1 MNKHKNTNKQG
12 EKILLSGIAATTLGL
27 ISTKP
32 QIVKADSQNGNRAT
46 KKATKRTIKTKLNY
60 QSYYSKTAKKTVGL
74 EASSSQQNDAKAGN
88 KEGSSNGNDIANT
101 EENSSSNSG
110 TNQGKDTNQISTSN
124 TDKAQNTTPVSSENN
139 NTNEHN
145 STSDSK
151 VTSNKDKDIKNTD
164 TAKVTRSADLYHGLI
179 YNKIPFT
186 YNTDGI
192 LTITP
197 NTNELIGTD
206 YERTLSLKNAC
217 PLTDAGDFD
226 YNPTLDIKKIVI
238 DGDLTGNI
246 YVRGLFSG
254 FKNLESIVGLGHID
268 FSNTID
274 MQSLFQDDPK
284 LKTIDGL
291 NTMNTSKVTD
301 MSGMFQGCN
310 KLGLSENE
318 KDHFNIDI
326 SNFDFSNVISLNSMF
341 NDCTNITSLTLPE
354 KINTSKATN
363 MGGMF
368 FACSS
373 LKQLDLSKF
382 DTSNVLSM
390 QMMFKGCQALNY
402 LNISS
407 FDTSK
412 LDENHISGML
422 QNLPSLNTLVLGK
435 KCILKSGRLDVGL
448 GTDGTWVN
456 VGNGTLEKPEAS
468 KKWSSRDLI
477 KNYDSEKDADTYIR
491 YSGGLVTV
499 HYQDQD
505 GNPVLDD
512 SDKPIPDD
520 YLVGNVGQSI
530 PVDTDKKIPGYQIAK
545 DQDFGTFTSDP
556 KIVNVIYNADLGYVN
571 VHYEDENGKPLLDK
585 NGKVIKDSSIKAIN
599 GHNWSINPQDKD
611 FQFDGYKLVKTD
623 GKTSGVFD
631 KDNPPTVTLI
641 YTDQGKVIIH
651 YQDENGKPLLDKNGS
666 EIKDSFLQG
675 KFGTGWTI
683 DSNNYKFP
691 GYAFVSIDGKAS
703 GIFDKD
709 NTPTVTLVYTDQGK
723 VTIHYRDE
731 NGKPLLDKNGKEID
745 NTILHGKIGQDKWNI
760 DPNDYKFPGYAFVS
774 ADGKTSGIFDATN
787 PTVNLVYTDQGKVA
801 IHYQDENGK
810 PLLDKNGKEIKDSF
824 LQGKIGQ
831 DKWNI
836 DPNDYKF
843 PGYAFVSADG
853 KTSGIFDATNP
864 TVNLVYTDQG
874 KVAIHY
880 QDENGKPLLDKNGKE
895 IDDTILHGKIDQD
908 KWNIDLNDYK
918 FPGYAFVSADGKT
931 SGIFDATNP
940 TVNLKYTSKAQ
951 PIKVHYVDNQGKS
964 ISEDRIISGTIGQKI
979 PVEPKEIPGYS
990 VSEINGQK
998 ITDKGNITLYLS
1010 DKPQE
1015 ITYTYTQN
1023 SSSTPNK
1030 AKAPNVTV
1038 HYQDEYGNILAPNVV
1053 LEGYVGDGYTSE
1065 TKSIS
1070 GYTLKTRPNNA
1081 TGFFTTFPQDVTYIY
1096 SKNET
1101 NSNQITDKQPDNNKP
1116 TKVPTIKKPKRKP
1129 TRHLRNIN
1137 RRKQLDKKSS
1147 IPTKLVQR
1155 KTITQQANST
1165 NNKHSSS
1172 LPQTGKNQH
1181 SSLAMLSLGG
1191 IALIS
1196 AFSLAWL
1203 DRKKNK

>member
-74 EASSSQQNDAKAGN
+74 EAISSPQNDAKAGN
-88 KEGSSNGNDIANT
+88 EESSSNGNDIANT

-310 KLGLSENE
+310 KLGLTENE

-354 KINTSKATN
+354 KINTSKVTN

-412 LDENHISGML
+412 LDETHISGML

-448 GTDGTWVN
+448 GTEGTWVN

-611 FQFDGYKLVKTD
+611 FQFDGYKLVKTN

-691 GYAFVSIDGKAS
+691 GYAFVSIDGKDS

-723 VTIHYRDE
+723 VT
-731 NGKPLLDKNGKEID
+731 
-745 NTILHGKIGQDKWNI
+745 
-760 DPNDYKFPGYAFVS
+760 
-774 ADGKTSGIFDATN
+774 
-787 PTVNLVYTDQGKVA
+787 
-801 IHYQDENGK
+801 
-810 PLLDKNGKEIKDSF
+810 
-824 LQGKIGQ
+824 
-831 DKWNI
+831 
-836 DPNDYKF
+836 
-843 PGYAFVSADG
+843 
-853 KTSGIFDATNP
+853 
-864 TVNLVYTDQG
+864 
-874 KVAIHY
+874 IHY

-895 IDDTILHGKIDQD
+895 IDDTILHGKIGQD
-908 KWNIDLNDYK
+908 RWNINPNDYK
-918 FPGYAFVSADGKT
+918 FPGYAFVSADDKT
-931 SGIFDATNP
+931 SGIFDASEPIVT
-940 TVNLKYTSKAQ
+940 LKYTSKAQ
-951 PIKVHYVDNQGKS
+951 PIKVHYVDRQGKS

-990 VSEINGQK
+990 VSEINGKK

-1015 ITYTYTQN
+1015 ITYTYIQN

-1038 HYQDEYGNILAPNVV
+1038 HYQDEYGNILVPNVV

-1101 NSNQITDKQPDNNKP
+1101 NSNQTTDNNKP
-1116 TKVPTIKKPKRKP
+1116 TNIPTIKKPKRKP
-1129 TRHLRNIN
+1129 TKHSNNIN

-1147 IPTKLVQR
+1147 IPTKLAQR
-1155 KTITQQANST
+1155 KTITQQANSI

>member
-1 MNKHKNTNKQG
+1 MLEEEKFFMKTHKIAYKHG
-12 EKILLSGIAATTLGL
+12 EKLLVSGIAAAALGL
-27 ISTKP
+27 INGKTKT
-32 QIVKADSQNGNRAT
+32 VKASAIPNNGSAL
-46 KKATKRTIKTKLNY
+46 KKASKTRLKTKLNY
-60 QSYYSKTAKKTVGL
+60 QTARSKLVKKATAL
-74 EASSSQQNDAKAGN
+74 EASDEQDAA
-88 KEGSSNGNDIANT
+88 EAA
-101 EENSSSNSG
+101 
-110 TNQGKDTNQISTSN
+110 
-124 TDKAQNTTPVSSENN
+124 TDKPTQAQAAETDTTTTDPADDQVSENN
-139 NTNEHN
+139 QTGSATGNKTQTTEKSDKTDIPVKFDPAQATKTIRHGTFN
-145 STSDSK
+145 S
-151 VTSNKDKDIKNTD
+151 
-164 TAKVTRSADLYHGLI
+164 
-179 YNKIPFT
+179 IPFT
-186 YNTDGI
+186 FD
-192 LTITP
+192 
-197 NTNELIGTD
+197 
-206 YERTLSLKNAC
+206 
-217 PLTDAGDFD
+217 TDAGTFTLISEDGKVADFGKFTPVFSGSNIYDGDWYTPLKDVRNIIFSGNFKANYSIKGMFSNLPKLVSITGLDNIDFD
-226 YNPTLDIKKIVI
+226 NVANMQDMFKGDIA
-238 DGDLTGNI
+238 LT
-246 YVRGLFSG
+246 
-254 FKNLESIVGLGHID
+254 
-268 FSNTID
+268 
-274 MQSLFQDDPK
+274 
-284 LKTIDGL
+284 TIDGL
-291 NTMNTSKVTD
+291 DKLRNAFSVHD
-301 MSGMFQGCN
+301 MSGMFQEC
-310 KLGLSENE
+310 SA
-318 KDHFNIDI
+318 
-326 SNFDFSNVISLNSMF
+326 
-341 NDCTNITSLTLPE
+341 ITSLDLSS
-354 KINTSKATN
+354 INFNMATSFQS
-363 MGGMF
+363 MF
-368 FACSS
+368 ANCSS
-373 LKQLDLSKF
+373 LNNLILPDNIDTFNVTNMASMFEGCSKLCTITFSKANNASQLSDTPINNEKRLSLTRF
-382 DTSNVLSM
+382 DTSNVTDMSN
-390 QMMFKGCQALNY
+390 MFKGCTSLEG
-402 LNISS
+402 LDISS
-407 FDTSK
+407 FNMSK
-412 LDENHISGML
+412 LTDEGISDML
-422 QNLPSLNTLVLGK
+422 NDLPSLNILVLGK
-435 KCILKSGRLDVGL
+435 NCKTKIDKYNANLD
-448 GTDGTWVN
+448 TTGTWVN

-723 VTIHYRDE
+723 VTIHYQDE

-745 NTILHGKIGQDKWNI
+745 DTILHGKIGQDKWNI

-787 PTVNLVYTDQGKVA
+787 PTVNL
-801 IHYQDENGK
+801 
-810 PLLDKNGKEIKDSF
+810 
-824 LQGKIGQ
+824 
-831 DKWNI
+831 
-836 DPNDYKF
+836 
-843 PGYAFVSADG
+843 
-853 KTSGIFDATNP
+853 
-864 TVNLVYTDQG
+864 
-874 KVAIHY
+874 
-880 QDENGKPLLDKNGKE
+880 
-895 IDDTILHGKIDQD
+895 
-908 KWNIDLNDYK
+908 
-918 FPGYAFVSADGKT
+918 
-931 SGIFDATNP
+931 
-940 TVNLKYTSKAQ
+940 KYTSQAQ

-990 VSEINGQK
+990 VSEINGKK

-1038 HYQDEYGNILAPNVV
+1038 HYQDEYGNILTPNVV

-1101 NSNQITDKQPDNNKP
+1101 NINQITDKQPDNNKP

-1181 SSLAMLSLGG
+1181 SSLAMLTLGG

-1203 DRKKNK
+1203 DRKKE

>member
-512 SDKPIPDD
+512 SDKPILDD
-520 YLVGNVGQSI
+520 YLVGNVGQSS

-545 DQDFGTFTSDP
+545 DQEFGTFTSDP

-745 NTILHGKIGQDKWNI
+745 DTILHGKIGQDKWNI
-760 DPNDYKFPGYAFVS
+760 NPNDYKFPGYAFVK

-787 PTVNLVYTDQGKVA
+787 PTVTLVYTDQGKV
-801 IHYQDENGK
+801 
-810 PLLDKNGKEIKDSF
+810 
-824 LQGKIGQ
+824 
-831 DKWNI
+831 
-836 DPNDYKF
+836 
-843 PGYAFVSADG
+843 
-853 KTSGIFDATNP
+853 T
-864 TVNLVYTDQG
+864 
-874 KVAIHY
+874 IHY

-979 PVEPKEIPGYS
+979 PVEPKEIPGFS

-1181 SSLAMLSLGG
+1181 SSLAMLTLGG

-1203 DRKKNK
+1203 DRKKE

>member
-124 TDKAQNTTPVSSENN
+124 TDKAQNTIPVSSENN

-512 SDKPIPDD
+512 SDKPILDD

-651 YQDENGKPLLDKNGS
+651 YQDENGKPLLDKNG
-666 EIKDSFLQG
+666 
-675 KFGTGWTI
+675 
-683 DSNNYKFP
+683 
-691 GYAFVSIDGKAS
+691 
-703 GIFDKD
+703 
-709 NTPTVTLVYTDQGK
+709 
-723 VTIHYRDE
+723 
-731 NGKPLLDKNGKEID
+731 KEID
-745 NTILHGKIGQDKWNI
+745 DTILHGKIGQDKWNI
-760 DPNDYKFPGYAFVS
+760 NPNDYKFPGYAFVS

-831 DKWNI
+831 DKWTI

-843 PGYAFVSADG
+843 PGYAFVKADG

-864 TVNLVYTDQG
+864 TVTLVYTDQG
-874 KVAIHY
+874 KVTIHY

-1101 NSNQITDKQPDNNKP
+1101 NSNQITDKQPDNNRP

-1181 SSLAMLSLGG
+1181 SSLAMLTLGG

-1203 DRKKNK
+1203 DRKKE

>member
-1 MNKHKNTNKQG
+1 MLEEEKFFMKTHKIAYKHG
-12 EKILLSGIAATTLGL
+12 EKLLVSGIAATALGL
-27 ISTKP
+27 INGKTKT
-32 QIVKADSQNGNRAT
+32 VKASAIPNNGSAL
-46 KKATKRTIKTKLNY
+46 KKASKTRLKTKINYQTARSKLVKRT
-60 QSYYSKTAKKTVGL
+60 
-74 EASSSQQNDAKAGN
+74 EALKASDVPDAA
-88 KEGSSNGNDIANT
+88 EAA
-101 EENSSSNSG
+101 
-110 TNQGKDTNQISTSN
+110 
-124 TDKAQNTTPVSSENN
+124 TDKPNQAQAMETDTTTTDPVSENN
-139 NTNEHN
+139 QTGSATGNKTQTTEKSDKTDIPVKFDPAQATKTIRHGTFN
-145 STSDSK
+145 S
-151 VTSNKDKDIKNTD
+151 
-164 TAKVTRSADLYHGLI
+164 
-179 YNKIPFT
+179 IPFT
-186 YNTDGI
+186 FD
-192 LTITP
+192 
-197 NTNELIGTD
+197 
-206 YERTLSLKNAC
+206 
-217 PLTDAGDFD
+217 TDAGTFTLISEDGKVADFGKFTPVFSGSNIYDGDWYTPLKDVRNIIFSGKFKANYSIKGMFSNLPKLISITGLDNIDFD
-226 YNPTLDIKKIVI
+226 NVANMQDMFK
-238 DGDLTGNI
+238 GDTALT
-246 YVRGLFSG
+246 
-254 FKNLESIVGLGHID
+254 
-268 FSNTID
+268 
-274 MQSLFQDDPK
+274 
-284 LKTIDGL
+284 TIDGL
-291 NTMNTSKVTD
+291 DNLRNASSVHD
-301 MSGMFQGCN
+301 MSGMFQEC
-310 KLGLSENE
+310 SA
-318 KDHFNIDI
+318 
-326 SNFDFSNVISLNSMF
+326 
-341 NDCTNITSLTLPE
+341 ITSLDLSS
-354 KINTSKATN
+354 INFNMATSFQS
-363 MGGMF
+363 MF
-368 FACSS
+368 ANCSS
-373 LKQLDLSKF
+373 LNNLILPDNIDTFNVTNMASMFEGCSSLYTITFGKASTASQLSGTPINEKSLNLTRF
-382 DTSNVLSM
+382 DTSNVTDMSN
-390 QMMFKGCQALNY
+390 MFKGCTSLNG
-402 LNISS
+402 LDISS
-407 FDTSK
+407 FNMSK
-412 LDENHISGML
+412 LTDEGISDML
-422 QNLPSLNTLVLGK
+422 NDLPSLNILVLGK
-435 KCILKSGRLDVGL
+435 NCKTKIDKYNANLD
-448 GTDGTWVN
+448 TTGTWVN

-512 SDKPIPDD
+512 SDKPILDD

-545 DQDFGTFTSDP
+545 DQDFGTFTSEP
-556 KIVNVIYNADLGYVN
+556 KTVNVIYNADFGYVN
-571 VHYEDENGKPLLDK
+571 VHYEDEKGKPLLDK

-651 YQDENGKPLLDKNGS
+651 YQDENDKPLLDKNGS

-723 VTIHYRDE
+723 VTIHFQDE
-731 NGKPLLDKNGKEID
+731 NGKPLLDKNGKEIKD
-745 NTILHGKIGQDKWNI
+745 SFLQGKIDQDKWNIDSNDYKFPGYAFVKADGKTSGIFDATNPTVNLVYSDQGKVTIHYQDEKGKPLLDKNGKEIKDSFLQGKIDQDKWNI
-760 DPNDYKFPGYAFVS
+760 DPNDYKFPGYAFVK

-801 IHYQDENGK
+801 IHFQDENGK
-810 PLLDKNGKEIKDSF
+810 PLLDKNGKEIENTI
-824 LQGKIGQ
+824 LHGKIGQ

-843 PGYAFVSADG
+843 PGYAFVKADG
-853 KTSGIFDATNP
+853 KTSGIFDAT
-864 TVNLVYTDQG
+864 T
-874 KVAIHY
+874 H
-880 QDENGKPLLDKNGKE
+880 
-895 IDDTILHGKIDQD
+895 
-908 KWNIDLNDYK
+908 
-918 FPGYAFVSADGKT
+918 
-931 SGIFDATNP
+931 

-1081 TGFFTTFPQDVTYIY
+1081 NGFFTTFPQDVTYIY
-1096 SKNET
+1096 SKNGT
-1101 NSNQITDKQPDNNKP
+1101 NNNQITDKQPDNNKP

-1181 SSLAMLSLGG
+1181 SSLAMLTLGG

-1203 DRKKNK
+1203 DRKKE

>member
-1 MNKHKNTNKQG
+1 MLEEEKIFMKTHKIAYKHG
-12 EKILLSGIAATTLGL
+12 EKLLLGSVAAAALGL
-27 ISTKP
+27 INGKTKT
-32 QIVKADSQNGNRAT
+32 VKASTIPSNGSALKTASKTRL
-46 KKATKRTIKTKLNY
+46 KTKLNY
-60 QSYYSKTAKKTVGL
+60 QTARSKLVKKATAL
-74 EASSSQQNDAKAGN
+74 EASDEQDAA
-88 KEGSSNGNDIANT
+88 EAA
-101 EENSSSNSG
+101 
-110 TNQGKDTNQISTSN
+110 
-124 TDKAQNTTPVSSENN
+124 TDKPTQAQAAETDTTTTDPADDQVSENN
-139 NTNEHN
+139 QAGSATGNKTQTTEKSDKTDIPVKFDPAQATKTIRHGTFN
-145 STSDSK
+145 S
-151 VTSNKDKDIKNTD
+151 
-164 TAKVTRSADLYHGLI
+164 
-179 YNKIPFT
+179 IPFT
-186 YNTDGI
+186 FD
-192 LTITP
+192 
-197 NTNELIGTD
+197 
-206 YERTLSLKNAC
+206 
-217 PLTDAGDFD
+217 TDAGTFTLISEDGKVADFGKFTPVFSGSNIYDGDWYTPLKDVRNIIFSGNFKANYSIKGMFSNLPKLVSITGLDNIDFD
-226 YNPTLDIKKIVI
+226 NVANMQDMFKGDIA
-238 DGDLTGNI
+238 LT
-246 YVRGLFSG
+246 
-254 FKNLESIVGLGHID
+254 
-268 FSNTID
+268 
-274 MQSLFQDDPK
+274 
-284 LKTIDGL
+284 TIDGL
-291 NTMNTSKVTD
+291 DKLRNAFSVHD
-301 MSGMFQGCN
+301 MSGMFQEC
-310 KLGLSENE
+310 SA
-318 KDHFNIDI
+318 
-326 SNFDFSNVISLNSMF
+326 
-341 NDCTNITSLTLPE
+341 ITSLDLSS
-354 KINTSKATN
+354 INFNKATSFQS
-363 MGGMF
+363 MF
-368 FACSS
+368 ANCSS
-373 LKQLDLSKF
+373 LDNLILPDNIDTFNVTNMASMFEGCSKLCTITFSKANNASQLSDTPINNEKRLSLTRF
-382 DTSNVLSM
+382 DTSNVTDMSN
-390 QMMFKGCQALNY
+390 MFKGCTSLEG
-402 LNISS
+402 LDISS
-407 FDTSK
+407 FNMSK
-412 LDENHISGML
+412 LTDEGISDML
-422 QNLPSLNTLVLGK
+422 NDLPSLNILVLGK
-435 KCILKSGRLDVGL
+435 NCKTKIDKYNANLD
-448 GTDGTWVN
+448 TTGTWVN

-545 DQDFGTFTSDP
+545 DQDFGKFTSDP

-723 VTIHYRDE
+723 VTIHYQDE

-745 NTILHGKIGQDKWNI
+745 DTILHGKIGQDKWNI

-787 PTVNLVYTDQGKVA
+787 PTVNL
-801 IHYQDENGK
+801 
-810 PLLDKNGKEIKDSF
+810 
-824 LQGKIGQ
+824 
-831 DKWNI
+831 
-836 DPNDYKF
+836 
-843 PGYAFVSADG
+843 
-853 KTSGIFDATNP
+853 
-864 TVNLVYTDQG
+864 
-874 KVAIHY
+874 
-880 QDENGKPLLDKNGKE
+880 
-895 IDDTILHGKIDQD
+895 
-908 KWNIDLNDYK
+908 
-918 FPGYAFVSADGKT
+918 
-931 SGIFDATNP
+931 
-940 TVNLKYTSKAQ
+940 KYTSQAQ

-990 VSEINGQK
+990 VSEINGKK

-1038 HYQDEYGNILAPNVV
+1038 HYQDEYGNILTPNVV

-1101 NSNQITDKQPDNNKP
+1101 NINQITDKQPDNNKP

-1181 SSLAMLSLGG
+1181 SSLAMLTLGG

-1203 DRKKNK
+1203 DRKKE

>member
-1 MNKHKNTNKQG
+1 MLEEEKFFMKTHKIAYKHG
-12 EKILLSGIAATTLGL
+12 EKLLVSGIAAAALGL
-27 ISTKP
+27 INGKTKA
-32 QIVKADSQNGNRAT
+32 VKASAIPNNGSAL
-46 KKATKRTIKTKLNY
+46 KKASKTRLKTKINYQTARSKLVKRT
-60 QSYYSKTAKKTVGL
+60 
-74 EASSSQQNDAKAGN
+74 EALKASDVPDAA
-88 KEGSSNGNDIANT
+88 EAA
-101 EENSSSNSG
+101 
-110 TNQGKDTNQISTSN
+110 
-124 TDKAQNTTPVSSENN
+124 TDKPNQAQAMETDTTTTDPVSENN
-139 NTNEHN
+139 QTGSATGNKTQTTEKSDKTDIPVKFDPAQATKTIRHGTFN
-145 STSDSK
+145 S
-151 VTSNKDKDIKNTD
+151 
-164 TAKVTRSADLYHGLI
+164 
-179 YNKIPFT
+179 IPFT
-186 YNTDGI
+186 FD
-192 LTITP
+192 
-197 NTNELIGTD
+197 
-206 YERTLSLKNAC
+206 
-217 PLTDAGDFD
+217 TDAGTFTLISEDGKVADFGKFTPVFSGSNIYDGDWYTPLKDVRNIIFSGKFKANYSIKGMFSNLPKLVSITGLDNIDFD
-226 YNPTLDIKKIVI
+226 NVANMQDMFK
-238 DGDLTGNI
+238 GDTALT
-246 YVRGLFSG
+246 
-254 FKNLESIVGLGHID
+254 
-268 FSNTID
+268 
-274 MQSLFQDDPK
+274 
-284 LKTIDGL
+284 TIDGL
-291 NTMNTSKVTD
+291 DNLRNASSVHD
-301 MSGMFQGCN
+301 MSGMFQEC
-310 KLGLSENE
+310 SA
-318 KDHFNIDI
+318 
-326 SNFDFSNVISLNSMF
+326 
-341 NDCTNITSLTLPE
+341 ITSLDLSS
-354 KINTSKATN
+354 INFNMATSFQS
-363 MGGMF
+363 MF
-368 FACSS
+368 ANCSS
-373 LKQLDLSKF
+373 LNNLILPDNIDTFNVTNMASMFEGCSSLYTITFGKASTASQLSGTPINNEKSLNLTRF
-382 DTSNVLSM
+382 DTSNVTDMSN
-390 QMMFKGCQALNY
+390 MFKGCTSLNG
-402 LNISS
+402 LDISS
-407 FDTSK
+407 FNMSK
-412 LDENHISGML
+412 LTDEGISDML
-422 QNLPSLNTLVLGK
+422 NDLPSLNILVLGK
-435 KCILKSGRLDVGL
+435 NCKTKIDKYNANLD
-448 GTDGTWVN
+448 TTGTWVN

-512 SDKPIPDD
+512 SDKPILDD

-530 PVDTDKKIPGYQIAK
+530 PIDTDKKIPGYQIAK
-545 DQDFGTFTSDP
+545 DQDFGTFTSEP
-556 KIVNVIYNADLGYVN
+556 KTVNVIYNADFGYVN
-571 VHYEDENGKPLLDK
+571 VHYEDEKGKPLLDK

-651 YQDENGKPLLDKNGS
+651 YQDENDKPLLDKNGS

-723 VTIHYRDE
+723 VAIHFQDE
-731 NGKPLLDKNGKEID
+731 NGKPLLDKNGKEIE

-774 ADGKTSGIFDATN
+774 ADGKTSGIFDASEPIVT
-787 PTVNLVYTDQGKVA
+787 
-801 IHYQDENGK
+801 
-810 PLLDKNGKEIKDSF
+810 
-824 LQGKIGQ
+824 LQ
-831 DKWNI
+831 
-836 DPNDYKF
+836 
-843 PGYAFVSADG
+843 
-853 KTSGIFDATNP
+853 
-864 TVNLVYTDQG
+864 
-874 KVAIHY
+874 
-880 QDENGKPLLDKNGKE
+880 
-895 IDDTILHGKIDQD
+895 
-908 KWNIDLNDYK
+908 
-918 FPGYAFVSADGKT
+918 
-931 SGIFDATNP
+931 
-940 TVNLKYTSKAQ
+940 YTSIAQ
-951 PIKVHYVDNQGKS
+951 PIRVHYVDNQGKL

-1010 DKPQE
+1010 DKLQE

-1030 AKAPNVTV
+1030 VKAPNVTV
-1038 HYQDEYGNILAPNVV
+1038 HYQDEYGNILVPNVV
-1053 LEGYVGDGYTSE
+1053 LEGYIGDGYTSE

-1096 SKNET
+1096 SKNGT

-1181 SSLAMLSLGG
+1181 SSLAMLTLGG

-1203 DRKKNK
+1203 DRKKE

>member
-46 KKATKRTIKTKLNY
+46 KKTTKRTIKTKLNY

-88 KEGSSNGNDIANT
+88 GEGSSNSNEIANT
-101 EENSSSNSG
+101 EKNSSSNSG
-110 TNQGKDTNQISTSN
+110 TNQDKDTNQISTSN

-151 VTSNKDKDIKNTD
+151 VTSNKNKDIKNTD
-164 TAKVTRSADLYHGLI
+164 TAKVTRSADVYHGLI
-179 YNKIPFT
+179 YGKIPFT
-186 YNTDGI
+186 YNTDGK

-197 NTNELIGTD
+197 STNELIGTD
-206 YERTLSLKNAC
+206 YERTLSLRNAC

-226 YNPTLDIKKIVI
+226 YNPTLDIKQIVI

-254 FKNLESIVGLGHID
+254 FKNLESIVGLRHIN

-326 SNFDFSNVISLNSMF
+326 SNFDFSNVVSLNSMF

-354 KINTSKATN
+354 EIDTSKVTN

-373 LKQLDLSKF
+373 LEQLDLSKF

-390 QMMFKGCQALNY
+390 QMMFKGCQDLNY

-412 LDENHISGML
+412 LDETHISGML

-456 VGNGTLEKPEAS
+456 VGNGSLEKPEAS

-745 NTILHGKIGQDKWNI
+745 DTILHGKIGQDRWNI
-760 DPNDYKFPGYAFVS
+760 NPNDYKFPGYAFVS

-787 PTVNLVYTDQGKVA
+787 PTVTLVYTDQGKVT
-801 IHYQDENGK
+801 IHYQDKNGK

-824 LQGKIGQ
+824 LQGKIDQ

-836 DPNDYKF
+836 DPNDYK
-843 PGYAFVSADG
+843 
-853 KTSGIFDATNP
+853 
-864 TVNLVYTDQG
+864 L
-874 KVAIHY
+874 
-880 QDENGKPLLDKNGKE
+880 
-895 IDDTILHGKIDQD
+895 
-908 KWNIDLNDYK
+908 
-918 FPGYAFVSADGKT
+918 PGYAFVSADGKT

-990 VSEINGQK
+990 VSEINGKK

-1023 SSSTPNK
+1023 SSSSPNK

-1101 NSNQITDKQPDNNKP
+1101 NSNQITNKQPDNNKP

-1181 SSLAMLSLGG
+1181 SSLAMLTLGG

-1203 DRKKNK
+1203 DRKKE

>member
-1 MNKHKNTNKQG
+1 MLEEEKFFMKTHKIAYKHG
-12 EKILLSGIAATTLGL
+12 EKLLLSGIAAAALGL
-27 ISTKP
+27 INGKTKT
-32 QIVKADSQNGNRAT
+32 VKASAIPNNGSAL
-46 KKATKRTIKTKLNY
+46 KKASKARLKTKINYQTARSKLVKRT
-60 QSYYSKTAKKTVGL
+60 
-74 EASSSQQNDAKAGN
+74 EALKASDVPDAA
-88 KEGSSNGNDIANT
+88 EAA
-101 EENSSSNSG
+101 
-110 TNQGKDTNQISTSN
+110 
-124 TDKAQNTTPVSSENN
+124 TDKPNQAQAMETDTTTTDPADDQVSENN
-139 NTNEHN
+139 QTGSATGNKTQTTEKSDKTDIPVKFDPAQATKTIRHGTFN
-145 STSDSK
+145 S
-151 VTSNKDKDIKNTD
+151 
-164 TAKVTRSADLYHGLI
+164 
-179 YNKIPFT
+179 IPFT
-186 YNTDGI
+186 FD
-192 LTITP
+192 
-197 NTNELIGTD
+197 
-206 YERTLSLKNAC
+206 
-217 PLTDAGDFD
+217 TDAGTFTLISEDGKVADFGKFTPIFSGSNIYDGDWYTPLKDVRNIIFSGKFKANYSIKGMFSNLPKLVSITGLDNIDFD
-226 YNPTLDIKKIVI
+226 NVANMQDMFKGDIA
-238 DGDLTGNI
+238 LT
-246 YVRGLFSG
+246 
-254 FKNLESIVGLGHID
+254 
-268 FSNTID
+268 
-274 MQSLFQDDPK
+274 
-284 LKTIDGL
+284 TIDGL
-291 NTMNTSKVTD
+291 DNLRNASSVHD
-301 MSGMFQGCN
+301 MSGMFQEC
-310 KLGLSENE
+310 SA
-318 KDHFNIDI
+318 
-326 SNFDFSNVISLNSMF
+326 
-341 NDCTNITSLTLPE
+341 ITSLDLSS
-354 KINTSKATN
+354 INFNMATSFQS
-363 MGGMF
+363 MF
-368 FACSS
+368 ANCSS
-373 LKQLDLSKF
+373 LNNLILPDNIDTFNVTNMASMFEGCSSLYTITFGKASTASQLSGTPINEKSLNLTRF
-382 DTSNVLSM
+382 DTSNVTDMSN
-390 QMMFKGCQALNY
+390 MFKGCTSLNG
-402 LNISS
+402 LDISS
-407 FDTSK
+407 FNMSK
-412 LDENHISGML
+412 LTDEGISDML
-422 QNLPSLNTLVLGK
+422 NDLPSLNILVLGK
-435 KCILKSGRLDVGL
+435 NCKTKIDKYNANLD
-448 GTDGTWVN
+448 TTGTWVN
-456 VGNGTLEKPEAS
+456 VGKGILDKPEAS
-468 KKWSSRDLI
+468 KKWSSLDLI
-477 KNYDSEKDADTYIR
+477 TNYDSEKDADTYIR

-499 HYQDQD
+499 HYLDQD
-505 GNPVLDD
+505 RKPVLDD

-530 PVDTDKKIPGYQIAK
+530 PIDTDKKIPGYQIAK
-545 DQDFGTFTSDP
+545 DQDFGTFTSEP
-556 KIVNVIYNADLGYVN
+556 KDVYVIYNADFGYVN
-571 VHYEDENGKPLLDK
+571 VHYEDEKGKPLLDK

-611 FQFDGYKLVKTD
+611 FQFDGYKLVKTN

-651 YQDENGKPLLDKNGS
+651 YQDENDKPLLDKNGS

-723 VTIHYRDE
+723 VTIHYQDE
-731 NGKPLLDKNGKEID
+731 KGKPLLDKNGKEIKD
-745 NTILHGKIGQDKWNI
+745 SFLQGKIDQDKWNIDPNDYKLPGYAFVKADGKTSGIFDATNPTVTLVYTDQGKVTIHYQDEKGKPLLDKNGKEIKDSFLQGKIDQDKWNI

-787 PTVNLVYTDQGKVA
+787 PTVNL
-801 IHYQDENGK
+801 
-810 PLLDKNGKEIKDSF
+810 
-824 LQGKIGQ
+824 
-831 DKWNI
+831 
-836 DPNDYKF
+836 
-843 PGYAFVSADG
+843 
-853 KTSGIFDATNP
+853 
-864 TVNLVYTDQG
+864 
-874 KVAIHY
+874 
-880 QDENGKPLLDKNGKE
+880 
-895 IDDTILHGKIDQD
+895 
-908 KWNIDLNDYK
+908 
-918 FPGYAFVSADGKT
+918 
-931 SGIFDATNP
+931 
-940 TVNLKYTSKAQ
+940 KYTSIAQ

-1023 SSSTPNK
+1023 SSSTTNK

-1096 SKNET
+1096 SKNGT
-1101 NSNQITDKQPDNNKP
+1101 NNNQITDKQPDNNKP

-1181 SSLAMLSLGG
+1181 SSLAMLTLGG

-1196 AFSLAWL
+1196 AFSLTWL

>member
-1 MNKHKNTNKQG
+1 MKTHKIAYKHG
-12 EKILLSGIAATTLGL
+12 EKLLVSGIAAAALGL
-27 ISTKP
+27 INGKTKT
-32 QIVKADSQNGNRAT
+32 VKASAIPNNGSAL
-46 KKATKRTIKTKLNY
+46 KKASKTRLKTKINYQTARSKLVKRTE
-60 QSYYSKTAKKTVGL
+60 AL
-74 EASSSQQNDAKAGN
+74 EASDELDAA
-88 KEGSSNGNDIANT
+88 EAA
-101 EENSSSNSG
+101 
-110 TNQGKDTNQISTSN
+110 
-124 TDKAQNTTPVSSENN
+124 TDKPNQAQAMETDTTTTDPADDQVSENN
-139 NTNEHN
+139 QTSSATGNKTQTTEKSDKTDIPEKFDPAQATKTIRHGTFN
-145 STSDSK
+145 S
-151 VTSNKDKDIKNTD
+151 
-164 TAKVTRSADLYHGLI
+164 
-179 YNKIPFT
+179 IPFT
-186 YNTDGI
+186 FD
-192 LTITP
+192 
-197 NTNELIGTD
+197 
-206 YERTLSLKNAC
+206 
-217 PLTDAGDFD
+217 TDAGTFTLISEDGKVADFGKFTPVFSGSNIYDGDWYTPLKDVRNIIFRGKFKANYSIKGMFSNLPNLVSITGLDNIDFD
-226 YNPTLDIKKIVI
+226 NVANMQDMFKGDI
-238 DGDLTGNI
+238 N
-246 YVRGLFSG
+246 
-254 FKNLESIVGLGHID
+254 
-268 FSNTID
+268 
-274 MQSLFQDDPK
+274 
-284 LKTIDGL
+284 LKTIEGL
-291 NTMNTSKVTD
+291 DNLTKASNVHD
-301 MSGMFQGCN
+301 MSGMFQEC
-310 KLGLSENE
+310 SA
-318 KDHFNIDI
+318 
-326 SNFDFSNVISLNSMF
+326 
-341 NDCTNITSLTLPE
+341 ITSLDLSS
-354 KINTSKATN
+354 INFNKATSFQS
-363 MGGMF
+363 MF
-368 FACSS
+368 ANCSS
-373 LKQLDLSKF
+373 LDNLILPDNIDTFNVTNMASMFEGCSSLYTITFGKASTASQLSGTPINKEKSLNLTRF
-382 DTSNVLSM
+382 DTSNVTDMSN
-390 QMMFKGCQALNY
+390 MFKGCTSLEG
-402 LNISS
+402 LDISS
-407 FDTSK
+407 FNMSK
-412 LDENHISGML
+412 LTDEGISDML
-422 QNLPSLNTLVLGK
+422 NDLPSLNILVLGK
-435 KCILKSGRLDVGL
+435 NCKTKIDKYNANLD
-448 GTDGTWVN
+448 TTGTWVN
-456 VGNGTLEKPEAS
+456 VGKGKLEKPEAS
-468 KKWSSRDLI
+468 RKWSSLDLI
-477 KNYDSEKDADTYIR
+477 TNYDSKKDADTYIR

-709 NTPTVTLVYTDQGK
+709 NTPTVTLQ
-723 VTIHYRDE
+723 
-731 NGKPLLDKNGKEID
+731 
-745 NTILHGKIGQDKWNI
+745 
-760 DPNDYKFPGYAFVS
+760 
-774 ADGKTSGIFDATN
+774 
-787 PTVNLVYTDQGKVA
+787 
-801 IHYQDENGK
+801 
-810 PLLDKNGKEIKDSF
+810 
-824 LQGKIGQ
+824 
-831 DKWNI
+831 
-836 DPNDYKF
+836 
-843 PGYAFVSADG
+843 
-853 KTSGIFDATNP
+853 
-864 TVNLVYTDQG
+864 
-874 KVAIHY
+874 
-880 QDENGKPLLDKNGKE
+880 
-895 IDDTILHGKIDQD
+895 
-908 KWNIDLNDYK
+908 
-918 FPGYAFVSADGKT
+918 
-931 SGIFDATNP
+931 
-940 TVNLKYTSKAQ
+940 YTSKAQ

-1010 DKPQE
+1010 DKLQE

-1101 NSNQITDKQPDNNKP
+1101 NSNQTIDNQSDDNKP
-1116 TKVPTIKKPKRKP
+1116 TKIPTIKKPKRKP
-1129 TRHLRNIN
+1129 TKHSNNIN

-1155 KTITQQANST
+1155 KTITQQASNT

-1181 SSLAMLSLGG
+1181 SSLAMLTLGG

-1196 AFSLAWL
+1196 AFSLALL